1 MALLGPRT
9 LRFSERCGAQ
19 LGPTSLRT
27 QGFRAPISPPSQG
40 PRRHH
45 PQALPLPQYL
55 GELSPQRTHSRLPGG
70 VPGSWSQAQFSCG
83 TQFIILA
90 LLQTEE
96 SILPP
101 PGPSDLAVEPP
112 PSSSCLPVPLRD
124 PHKSVPLL
132 PSWVP
137 WPSGL
142 SPWLRPHG
150 PAPLPCLEQL
160 PSPLPLALSSLCH
173 THAKNFLLVL
183 AHPQNPTASIHVS
196 TVIGSIPI
204 LQEKLRLRGVQ

>member
-1 MALLGPRT
+1 MWI
-9 LRFSERCGAQ
+9 
-19 LGPTSLRT
+19 PTRSPLS
-27 QGFRAPISPPSQG
+27 QDPGVQAPISPPSQG
-40 PRRHH
+40 PRRH
-45 PQALPLPQYL
+45 PQAPPLPQYF
-55 GELSPQRTHSRLPGG
+55 GELSPQPTHSHLPGG
-70 VPGSWSQAQFSCG
+70 VPGSWSQAQFSSG

-112 PSSSCLPVPLRD
+112 PSSSCLPVPLWD

-142 SPWLRPHG
+142 SAWLRPHG

-160 PSPLPLALSSLCH
+160 PSSLLLALSSLCA
-173 THAKNFLLVL
+173 TPTLRTFSVSACS
-183 AHPQNPTASIHVS
+183 PQEPDCLH
-196 TVIGSIPI
+196 
-204 LQEKLRLRGVQ
+204 LRFNCYR